1 MFYNKPKLGEKT
13 NKQTKKLKWLSISQ
27 FNQFK
32 KSHV

>member
-1 MFYNKPKLGEKT
+1 MFYNKPKLGEK